1 MISISVFDWEDDNP
15 NFFIIKQKYKKEWEK
30 KKYEVGEKW

>member
-1 MISISVFDWEDDNP
+1 MDRVCKLKNQI
-15 NFFIIKQKYKKEWEK
+15 FFIIKQKYKKEWEK